1 MTLGP
6 PLEMPMKEEVAQ
18 SILHKLGLA
27 AATAALLGGGG
38 MVLKNNVDNTVQD
51 LRIERLEKA
60 VERVEEL
67 SDKLDETNANLKLL
81 SAKMEASTADEP
93 RQ

>member
-1 MTLGP
+1 
-6 PLEMPMKEEVAQ
+6 MKEEVAQ
-18 SILHKLGLA
+18 TILHKLGLA

-38 MVLKNNVDNTVQD
+38 MVLKHNVDNTVQD
-51 LRIERLEKA
+51 VRIERLEKA
-60 VERVEEL
+60 VEKIEKL

-81 SAKMEASTADEP
+81 SAKMEVSTTNEP